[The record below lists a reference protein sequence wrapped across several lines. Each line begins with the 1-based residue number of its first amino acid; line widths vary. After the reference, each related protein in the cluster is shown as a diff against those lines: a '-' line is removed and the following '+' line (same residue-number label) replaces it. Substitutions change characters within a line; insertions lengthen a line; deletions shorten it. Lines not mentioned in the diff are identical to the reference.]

1 MLKFDRRGRGAWASF
16 LQARIKPWEYGL
28 GDKAYVGQ
36 RQIITE
42 WKGRNLSL
50 EKQRFNK
57 TVQHYRGRVEHLIG
71 QVVDNRMALCTTWRG
86 SFTLLAAVMK
96 IAAHMVGLQER
107 MKGPRYDVF
116 GPWPVCRRTSR
127 RSFLSALLFLL
138 LIS

>member
-71 QVVDNRMALCTTWRG
+71 QVVDNRIWLCALRG
-86 SFTLLAAVMK
+86 DAWLVHPACRGHEDRG
-96 IAAHMVGLQER
+96 AHGWAPGAYE
-107 MKGPRYDVF
+107 G
-116 GPWPVCRRTSR
+116 T
-127 RSFLSALLFLL
+127 
-138 LIS
+138 